1 MELWQGDICQKEV
14 GDSMAVII
22 DEDYSSV
29 QQAGAGIAS
38 AFEQLI
44 VKYQQ
49 KVFSQCYFLLS
60 IREDAEDAAQEVF
73 CNVYK
78 SIGSFKGE
86 AKFSTWL
93 YQVTRNHC
101 LNILNKAARKD
112 MSLEDCGKEP
122 SCNSKIENPVD
133 DCVRSK
139 VRQLEEQHRSVVALV
154 HFDDLSYE
162 EAAKVLECPVGTVRS
177 RLNRALEKLKPM
189 LQECAE

>member
-1 MELWQGDICQKEV
+1 MP
-14 GDSMAVII
+14 VIL
-22 DEDYSSV
+22 DGDYSLV
-29 QQAGAGIAS
+29 QQAQAGIGS

-49 KVFSQCYFLLS
+49 KVFNQCYFLLNQNRS
-60 IREDAEDAAQEVF
+60 DAEDAKQDVLL
-73 CNVYK
+73 NVYK
-78 SIGSFKGE
+78 NISSFKGE

-101 LNILNKAARKD
+101 LNILNKAEKD
-112 MSLEDCGKEP
+112 IKVGPGDIVIKP
-122 SCNSKIENPVD
+122 PIINPIDPVV

-139 VRQLEEQHRSVVALV
+139 VRQLEEQHRSVVELV
-154 HFDDLSYE
+154 HFDELSYE

-189 LQECAE
+189 LRECIDSVKQVTR

>member
-1 MELWQGDICQKEV
+1 MP
-14 GDSMAVII
+14 VIL
-22 DEDYSSV
+22 DGDYSLV
-29 QQAGAGIAS
+29 QQAQAGIAS

-49 KVFSQCYFLLS
+49 KVFNQCYFLLS
-60 IREDAEDAAQEVF
+60 LREDAEDAAQEVF
-73 CNVYK
+73 CNVCK
-78 SIGSFKGE
+78 NIGTFKGE

-101 LNILNKAARKD
+101 LNILNKAGRD
-112 MSLEDCGKEP
+112 NMSLQDCTKEMSSNP
-122 SCNSKIENPVD
+122 QIVNPVD

-139 VRQLEEQHRSVVALV
+139 VCQLEEIDRSVIALV

-189 LQECAE
+189 LRECIDSV

>member
-1 MELWQGDICQKEV
+1 MP
-14 GDSMAVII
+14 VIL
-22 DEDYSSV
+22 DGDYSLV
-29 QQAGAGIAS
+29 QQAQAGIGS

-49 KVFSQCYFLLS
+49 KVFNQCYFLLNQN
-60 IREDAEDAAQEVF
+60 RYDAEDAAQEVF
-73 CNVYK
+73 CNVCK
-78 SIGSFKGE
+78 NIGSFKGE

-101 LNILNKAARKD
+101 LNILNKDRRND
-112 MSLEDCGKEP
+112 GNRPDYEKEMG
-122 SCNSKIENPVD
+122 SKPQIINPVD

-139 VRQLEEQHRSVVALV
+139 VRQLEEIDRSVIALV

-189 LQECAE
+189 LRECIDSV

>member
-1 MELWQGDICQKEV
+1 MP
-14 GDSMAVII
+14 VIL
-22 DEDYSSV
+22 DGDYSLV
-29 QQAGAGIAS
+29 QQAQAGIAS

-49 KVFSQCYFLLS
+49 KVFNQCYFLLNQN
-60 IREDAEDAAQEVF
+60 RYDAEDAAQEVF
-73 CNVYK
+73 CNVCK
-78 SIGSFKGE
+78 NIGTFKGE

-101 LNILNKAARKD
+101 LNILNKAGRD
-112 MSLEDCGKEP
+112 IMSLQDCTKEMSSNP
-122 SCNSKIENPVD
+122 QTVNPVD

-139 VRQLEEQHRSVVALV
+139 VRQLEEIDRSVIALV

-162 EAAKVLECPVGTVRS
+162 EAAKVLDCPVGTVRS

-189 LQECAE
+189 LRECIDSV